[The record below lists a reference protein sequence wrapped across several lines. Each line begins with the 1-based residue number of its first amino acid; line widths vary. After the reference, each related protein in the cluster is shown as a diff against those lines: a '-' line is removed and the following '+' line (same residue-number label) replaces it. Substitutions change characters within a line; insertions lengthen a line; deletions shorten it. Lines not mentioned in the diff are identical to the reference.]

1 MKKIALTPYVAT
13 GLFALAVFSSGCA
26 ARTGPIRGD
35 ADVRQGDSTSV
46 RGSGQVNTES
56 QTERSKKQSSGAASG
71 SGSVSG
77 SGSATGSGSVTGTE
91 GSR

>member
-1 MKKIALTPYVAT
+1 MKKPKLTPYVSI

-35 ADVRQGDSTSV
+35 VDVRQGDSTSAT
-46 RGSGQVNTES
+46 GSGQVNTES
-56 QTERSKKQSSGAASG
+56 QKKQSSGQS

-77 SGSATGSGSVTGTE
+77 SGSGSV
-91 GSR
+91 R

>member
-1 MKKIALTPYVAT
+1 MKKPTLTPYVSI

-35 ADVRQGDSTSV
+35 VDVRQGDSTSAT
-46 RGSGQVNTES
+46 GSGQVNTES
-56 QTERSKKQSSGAASG
+56 QKKQSSGQS

-77 SGSATGSGSVTGTE
+77 SGSGSGSV
-91 GSR
+91 R